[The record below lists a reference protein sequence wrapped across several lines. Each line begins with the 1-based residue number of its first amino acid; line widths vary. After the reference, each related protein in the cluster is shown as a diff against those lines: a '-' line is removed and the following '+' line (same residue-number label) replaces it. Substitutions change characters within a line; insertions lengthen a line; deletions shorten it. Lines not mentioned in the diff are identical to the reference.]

1 MDIGAQNPI
10 LTTAATPP
18 TSVKG
23 LKTWHI
29 ILIVVAVLSVGGVIL
44 YFVFK
49 KPEKAEKTTRN
60 NKDIED
66 AEEIEDEPFYNGEI
80 ENEESEEKPQRHIIL
95 PQKPIIEK

>member
-1 MDIGAQNPI
+1 MRI
-10 LTTAATPP
+10 
-18 TSVKG
+18 
-23 LKTWHI
+23 
-29 ILIVVAVLSVGGVIL
+29 
-44 YFVFK
+44 
-49 KPEKAEKTTRN
+49 TRN